1 MAHENVARSASIE
14 APKLPPATN
23 VGNEVCKACHAP
35 AFEKFSGTVMGKIF
49 LHNPRNETEKN
60 ACENCHGPGSN
71 HVSAGGG
78 KGVGGM
84 ITFRKD
90 SGESAERQMEHGD
103 RRRAGLR
110 GRAAQPRGV
119 PRQHPQSPAP
129 AATPA
134 PAPRGAAAAARPPLL
149 GRLPRL
155 RRPRPRAP
163 HDARRARQRR
173 AVPRGRRRDLRAAAG
188 PLAPALGADLVEGI
202 EGNRFAIVY
211 KTHHALADGISVV
224 DIGVLLF
231 DVEPVN
237 EPVPEPAPWKPKTPP
252 SRLGLVGRAV
262 AGFGETAVRAGRWLL
277 AAPAP
282 PAAGGQALLERHR
295 GLWEVTWNLFKPAP
309 KVPLNVDISP
319 HRCFYG
325 TRGDLDE
332 FKQIKNVLGG
342 TVNDVS
348 LAVAAG
354 ALRNW
359 MLDREL
365 ETDGVELQA
374 LVPVSVRAENQ
385 HGELGNM
392 LTAMRGPLPVGIAD
406 PVERLHRHRGDGR
419 LKSSKQP
426 LGAEAIWGLN
436 DWFRDFAPPLLLGP
450 TAAINFSTRLF
461 NLLVTNFPG
470 PQVPF
475 YVRGRELVE
484 VYPVG
489 FLAKRHALAIAIF
502 SYNGSIGFGLL
513 ADRESLGDL
522 DRLGSY
528 IEAAVEE
535 LRVAAGI
542 ASPNGNQLAGDS
554 RPGIADGDEG
564 LVRG

>member
-1 MAHENVARSASIE
+1 MDRLTSFDTSFLANEKSNGHMAIGAVLVCEGEPPSHEEFLASIR
-14 APKLPPATN
+14 
-23 VGNEVCKACHAP
+23 
-35 AFEKFSGTVMGKIF
+35 SR
-49 LHNPRNETEKN
+49 LH
-60 ACENCHGPGSN
+60 
-71 HVSAGGG
+71 
-78 KGVGGM
+78 
-84 ITFRKD
+84 
-90 SGESAERQMEHGD
+90 
-103 RRRAGLR
+103 L
-110 GRAAQPRGV
+110 
-119 PRQHPQSPAP
+119 
-129 AATPA
+129 
-134 PAPRGAAAAARPPLL
+134 
-149 GRLPRL
+149 LPRL
-155 RRPRPRAP
+155 R
-163 HDARRARQRR
+163 QRL
-173 AVPRGRRRDLRAAAG
+173 AVPPLQLGRPFWVDYPEFDIHDHVRRTKLSAPGSEGQFREAVADTFAP
-188 PLAPALGADLVEGI
+188 PLNRSRPLWELNLVEGL
-202 EGNRFAIVY
+202 ERNRFAIVY

-231 DVEPVN
+231 DVEPVS
-237 EPVPEPAPWKPKTPP
+237 EPVPEPAPWSPHTPP
-252 SRLGLVGRAV
+252 SRLDLVGRAF
-262 AGFGETAVRAGRWLL
+262 AGVGETAVRGARWAL
-277 AAPAP
+277 AALRHPQR
-282 PAAGGQALLERHR
+282 AARRASNGAA
-295 GLWEVTWNLFKPAP
+295 GLWEVTWNLARPAP

-332 FKQIKNVLGG
+332 FKQIKNILGG

-348 LAVAAG
+348 LSVAAG

-359 MLDREL
+359 MLDRGL

-392 LTAMRGPLPVGIAD
+392 LTAMRGPLPVGIGD
-406 PVERLHRHRGDGR
+406 PVARLRRITEAMDA
-419 LKSSKQP
+419 LKSSKQA

-522 DRLGSY
+522 DQLGSY
-528 IEAAVEE
+528 IEGAIDE

-542 ASPNGNQLAGDS
+542 ASP
-554 RPGIADGDEG
+554 DGDELGGDPRPGDADGSKG

>member
-1 MAHENVARSASIE
+1 MAQGHMDRLTSFDTSFLANERSNGHMAIGAVLVCEGEPPSHEEFLASIR
-14 APKLPPATN
+14 
-23 VGNEVCKACHAP
+23 
-35 AFEKFSGTVMGKIF
+35 SR
-49 LHNPRNETEKN
+49 LH
-60 ACENCHGPGSN
+60 
-71 HVSAGGG
+71 
-78 KGVGGM
+78 
-84 ITFRKD
+84 
-90 SGESAERQMEHGD
+90 
-103 RRRAGLR
+103 L
-110 GRAAQPRGV
+110 
-119 PRQHPQSPAP
+119 
-129 AATPA
+129 
-134 PAPRGAAAAARPPLL
+134 
-149 GRLPRL
+149 LPRL
-155 RRPRPRAP
+155 R
-163 HDARRARQRR
+163 QRL
-173 AVPRGRRRDLRAAAG
+173 AVPPLQLGRPFWVDYPDFDIHDHVRRTKLAAPGSEEQFHEAVADTFAP
-188 PLAPALGADLVEGI
+188 PLDRSRPLWELNVVEGL
-202 EGNRFAIVY
+202 ERDRFAIVY

-231 DVEPVN
+231 DVEPTT
-237 EPVPEPAPWKPKTPP
+237 EPVPEPAPWQPKTPP
-252 SRLGLVGRAV
+252 TRLGLVGRAV
-262 AGFGETAVRAGRWLL
+262 AGVGETAVRGVRWVL
-277 AAPAP
+277 AALRRPRR
-282 PAAGGQALLERHR
+282 AAKRASDGAA
-295 GLWEVTWNLFKPAP
+295 GLWEVTWNLARPSP

-319 HRCFYG
+319 HRCFHG
-325 TRGDLDE
+325 TRADLAE

-359 MLDREL
+359 MIDRGL

-374 LVPVSVRAENQ
+374 LVPVSIRTENQ

-392 LTAMRGPLPVGIAD
+392 LTAMRGPLPVGVGD
-406 PVERLHRHRGDGR
+406 PVERLHRVSEAMDA
-419 LKSSKQP
+419 LKASKQP

-436 DWFRDFAPPLLLGP
+436 DWFRDFAPPLLLRP

-489 FLAKRHALAIAIF
+489 FLARRHALAIAIF

-528 IEAAVEE
+528 VDGAVEE

-542 ASPNGNQLAGDS
+542 ASPHGDELAGDS
-554 RPGIADGDEG
+554 RPGVTGGSEG